1 MVGNGIGVTR
11 ALDSLSVGNT
21 IKLASVE
28 ICELLAC
35 SFLESSNEMMHT
47 VEPAPAVLFNI
58 EVRSGTS

>member
-11 ALDSLSVGNT
+11 ALDSLSVGKT

-28 ICELLAC
+28 TCELLAC
-35 SFLESSNEMMHT
+35 SFLESNEKMHT
-47 VEPAPAVLFNI
+47 VEPAPAVLFNV